1 MKSCRLRLKINLPF
15 LAIFLLVAVIFSA
28 AIYWVESYR
37 QANLM
42 EKVRLDLDSLL
53 ARHRLTLANDLFGGM
68 KESLVRSF
76 REMSEME
83 GIIAITAFTPDGRR
97 FAGTDPAS
105 EAALPADRRDA
116 AGGSGSAFTHET
128 AGGRSRIT
136 YLKALSVEGEQVGYI
151 KIDYDSSEIRSRS
164 RLSITLFIAQL
175 GVFLVCI
182 YLLLN
187 TLLLRLV
194 IRPVHRIK
202 VAMDRVQAG
211 HLGEQVDPGT
221 ATGNDEIREMARSFN
236 LMSRQLERGRRDLE
250 RTAAEKADYATA
262 LEDTNLRLA
271 GFNTELERL
280 VSQRTAELRAA
291 KDEAE
296 TASRAKSEFL
306 AAMSHEI
313 RTPMNAIIGLS
324 DLALKTDLTGR
335 QQDYLTKI
343 RTSARMLMGI
353 INDVLDF
360 SRIEAEKL
368 KLEPVAFSVDERLDH
383 IIDLFTARTAEKGIE
398 LRRWVAPEVPRRLHG
413 DARRLSQVLT
423 NLVSNAVKFT
433 EEGEIRI
440 SVERI
445 GGDDREAELRFS
457 VADTGIG
464 MEPDQAGCLFEAFT
478 QGDCSTTRR
487 FGGAGLGLAI
497 SRRLVEMMGGEIS
510 VESKPGRGS
519 TFRFTVRLSRPDEVF
534 PADTRLA
541 PAPSPCADPAEDAPT
556 PPDTGPSP
564 SIRGIRVLVVED
576 NPINQQVAR
585 EMLESAGAV
594 VEIADDGA
602 AAVAAIT
609 TPGHDGAGVPCD
621 AVLMDIQMPVMDGI
635 TATRRL
641 REAGF
646 GTADLPII
654 AMTAHA
660 RRDDRDRCLSA
671 GMNDYVAKPVETEP
685 LIEALARWTHPPAHP
700 PTPPPEGTSL
710 PMWGRLPAGMVFRR
724 QDAAATLQGETVIVS
739 DPPLTPA
746 DYPGIDLPDALRRLK
761 GKADLFRRL
770 HADFRRDYAAA
781 ADRIEAALEAGD
793 TESAVGQAHAIK
805 GVAANLSAIDLRDAA
820 ANLESAARRGEAVR
834 DALGRFRT
842 ALSAV
847 MAGASAPSEAKPSP
861 PERDAAG
868 GDGDPARRL
877 AELAELLRR
886 NNPKAE
892 DLLPALLPSLENAG
906 LQSAAR
912 TLESQLG
919 RFDFRAAQKTVAE
932 IAGALAIDISD
943 PAARDT
949 QPSKERP

>member
-83 GIIAITAFTPDGRR
+83 GISAITAFTPDGRR

-187 TLLLRLV
+187 TLLFRLV

-271 GFNTELERL
+271 GFNTELERI

-646 GTADLPII
+646 GAADLPII

-685 LIEALARWTHPPAHP
+685 LIEALARWTHPPAHSHAPAGRNIITDVGPASSRHGISAAGCRRHFARRDRNRFRSP
-700 PTPPPEGTSL
+700 PDPGRLSGHRPPRRPPATEGKGRSL
-710 PMWGRLPAGMVFRR
+710 PAPPRGFPTGLCRRGRPDRGGPRGRGYRIGGRSGPRHQGSRRQPLGHRPPGCRGGSGVRRPAGRGGQGRSRSV
-724 QDAAATLQGETVIVS
+724 QDG
-739 DPPLTPA
+739 PF
-746 DYPGIDLPDALRRLK
+746 G
-761 GKADLFRRL
+761 G
-770 HADFRRDYAAA
+770 H
-781 ADRIEAALEAGD
+781 G
-793 TESAVGQAHAIK
+793 
-805 GVAANLSAIDLRDAA
+805 
-820 ANLESAARRGEAVR
+820 RGF
-834 DALGRFRT
+834 GPF
-842 ALSAV
+842 
-847 MAGASAPSEAKPSP
+847 GSEAEPAGTGCRGRGWRPRP
-861 PERDAAG
+861 PVGRAGRAAPAQQPQG
-868 GDGDPARRL
+868 RRPPAR
-877 AELAELLRR
+877 
-886 NNPKAE
+886 PV
-892 DLLPALLPSLENAG
+892 
-906 LQSAAR
+906 
-912 TLESQLG
+912 
-919 RFDFRAAQKTVAE
+919 TV
-932 IAGALAIDISD
+932 S
-943 PAARDT
+943 
-949 QPSKERP
+949 